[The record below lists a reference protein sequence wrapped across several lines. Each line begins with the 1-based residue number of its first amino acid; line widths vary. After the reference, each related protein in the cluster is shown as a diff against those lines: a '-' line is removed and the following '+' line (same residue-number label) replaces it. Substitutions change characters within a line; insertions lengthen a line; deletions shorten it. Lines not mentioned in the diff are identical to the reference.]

1 MRRNKSGKKVHY
13 RSFWLL
19 GLLMVALL
27 GVTSIFAVY
36 TTNYVAQSMEENL
49 AITLTSN
56 AKGKTEAINLWL
68 TTIDN
73 ETLRF
78 VDKDMIRLYC
88 AESILKAQ
96 GNDTSNHLGQ
106 MESMQDDDGNLKNIR
121 DIITQQLMDFIE
133 TTSFTAGGI
142 WDANL
147 KSMLFTNGLEENLS
161 AEQKKL
167 VEDTLNSGKISFSN
181 VHDGLAGL
189 MITTVYPIFPPEY
202 TELPKDKAVAALL
215 LEIPLETPISKI
227 FRSAEDVE
235 HEVLPY
241 RLFQWTTENNSL
253 QFIDLSTGKLL
264 TFEEWKTPKNETLP
278 IMKRI
283 LPNGD
288 FVYSLGIPLA
298 GHNLLVSSEEPA
310 HIAED
315 FYANFRNFMIV
326 FVVGAIV
333 VTGLLLW
340 ACWWFFVGRY
350 ERKVEASMRKL
361 NEDVNTQQQIIDS
374 INSTLTDGVV
384 FTDTLGNIQYSNE
397 SFAKMVYHENSDD
410 IVGFKMGSIL
420 NPDAAEMLQNHLDR
434 VIRSE
439 KNHDFEEK
447 LTIQGKDVYWQ
458 AIYSPYFGDHDHVS
472 GVVAVYRDTTKM
484 VEEREAEQARIEQLI
499 QVLTMSVGLVN
510 PYLRGH
516 SMHMGELAEN
526 IAKLMECTKEEQ
538 KTIGMAAA
546 LSQMG
551 MISLPKE
558 IINKKGALTD
568 EEREIMKTHVSK
580 TCDMLADFDFGLPV
594 QETILQMNENMDGSG
609 YPRKLKGDQISMLA
623 RILHIANSFC
633 AILRPRVYRQARSL
647 GDTIAILD
655 KEQNIYDTEVL
666 KMLKV
671 FVISPEGK
679 VFVNKLQR
687 KHTK

>member
-1 MRRNKSGKKVHY
+1 MRQNKSGKKVHY

-27 GVTSIFAVY
+27 GVTSMFAMY
-36 TTNYVAQSMEENL
+36 TTNYVAQSMEQNL

-68 TTIDN
+68 TTIDQD
-73 ETLRF
+73 TKRF
-78 VDKDMIRLYC
+78 VDRDMIRLFC
-88 AESILKAQ
+88 AESVLKAQ
-96 GNDTSNHLGQ
+96 GSATSTQLGQ
-106 MESMQDDDGNLKNIR
+106 MEALQEDTGKLENIR
-121 DIITQQLMDFIE
+121 DLIIQQLMTFIE

-147 KSMLFTNGLEENLS
+147 KSLLFTNGLEETLS
-161 AEQKKL
+161 EEQKVL
-167 VEDTLNSGKISFSN
+167 VEQTLNTGEVTFSN

-189 MITTVYPIFPPEY
+189 MITMVYPIFPPEY
-202 TELPKDKAVAALL
+202 TELPKERAVATLL
-215 LEIPLETPISKI
+215 LEIPLEAPISKI
-227 FRSAEDVE
+227 FKGAEDKNQE
-235 HEVLPY
+235 ATPY
-241 RLFQWTTENNSL
+241 RLFQWTAQSSAL
-253 QFIDLSTGKLL
+253 QFINLETGQLI
-264 TFEEWKTPKNETLP
+264 TFDEWKTPKNEELP
-278 IMKRI
+278 IMKRV
-283 LPNGD
+283 LPDGS
-288 FVYSLGIPLA
+288 FVYSLGIPIA
-298 GHNLLVSSEEPA
+298 NKNLLVSSEEPA

-315 FYANFRNFMIV
+315 FYANFRNFMII
-326 FVVGAIV
+326 FVAGAII

-374 INSTLTDGVV
+374 INATLTDGVV
-384 FTDTLGNIQYSNE
+384 LTDTLGNIIYSNA

-434 VIRSE
+434 VVRSE
-439 KNHDFEEK
+439 KDHDFEEK

-458 AIYSPYFGDHDHVS
+458 AIYSPYFGDHEHVS

-609 YPRKLKGDQISMLA
+609 YPRQLKGDQISMNA
-623 RILHIANSFC
+623 RILHLANSFC

-647 GDTIAILD
+647 SDTIAILD
-655 KEQNIYDTEVL
+655 KEQNIYDFEVL

-687 KHTK
+687 KHAK